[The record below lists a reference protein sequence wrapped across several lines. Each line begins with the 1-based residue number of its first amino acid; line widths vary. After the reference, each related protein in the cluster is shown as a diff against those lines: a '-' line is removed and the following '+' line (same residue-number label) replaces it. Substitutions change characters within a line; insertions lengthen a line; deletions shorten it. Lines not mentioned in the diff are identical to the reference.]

1 MIENERRR
9 EQRYA
14 LHYPVII
21 CSSRAID
28 RPEGWHYGEILDAGK
43 NGMRL
48 RVDDFGTLPVG
59 SELQMV
65 CQPARNRQ
73 PNNRCMPVPIKGR
86 VVWKNAAG
94 NQFALK
100 YFQ

>member
-1 MIENERRR
+1 MLENERRR
-9 EQRYA
+9 DPRYA

-28 RPEGWHYGEILDAGK
+28 RPEGWHYGEIIDAGK

-48 RVDDFGTLPVG
+48 RVEDFGTLPVG

-65 CQPARNRQ
+65 CQLAENRQ
-73 PNNRCMPVPIKGR
+73 PNNKCIPVPIRGR
-86 VVWKNAAG
+86 VVWQNEAS

-100 YFQ
+100 YCH